1 MLERG
6 WRWSLIILQ
15 IVWMAVAFGLAVG
28 SGISSLPVMALLS
41 PLLGAAIATFTP
53 IQAGIWV
60 GGGFV
65 LLGYGSLLIAGWMK
79 QFYGPLEPIA
89 VIAVQVLC
97 AGWIWERARQWRTSQ
112 PGR

>member
-1 MLERG
+1 MSKHG
-6 WRWSLIILQ
+6 WQWALMISLILWVAI
-15 IVWMAVAFGLAVG
+15 AFGLAVG
-28 SGISSLPVMALLS
+28 SGISPLPVMALLS
-41 PLLGAAIATFTP
+41 PLLGAAIAAFTP

-79 QFYGPLEPIA
+79 QFSGPLEPIA

-97 AGWIWERARQWRTSQ
+97 AGWIWDRARRWRA
-112 PGR
+112 P